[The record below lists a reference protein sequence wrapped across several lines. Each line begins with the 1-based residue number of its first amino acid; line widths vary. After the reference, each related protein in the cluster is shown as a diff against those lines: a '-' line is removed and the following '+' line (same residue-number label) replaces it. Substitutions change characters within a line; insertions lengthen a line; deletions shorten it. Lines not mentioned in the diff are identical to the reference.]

1 MRWLLALCYPLLS
14 HFALVRRQSRLE
26 WLALMVLFGACFYAE
41 LRRGRRGEWLAFAAF
56 AAAIGGLMWIDT
68 QTYALFLPPM
78 IFPALALLKFAGSL
92 LPGRTPL
99 VTQIATAAHGGTL
112 PDELPAYTRA
122 VTWSWTLILIAILAI
137 DAALLAFGSR
147 EQWSLWANFI
157 GYIFVGAVFVIEYIV
172 RRIRFR
178 DIEQQGFVDN
188 LRTIIQARAHVG

>member
-26 WLALMVLFGACFYAE
+26 WLALMVLFGAIFYKE
-41 LRRGRRGEWLAFAAF
+41 LRRGQRSEWLAFAAF
-56 AAAIGGLMWIDT
+56 AAAVGSLMWIDG

-78 IFPALALLKFAGSL
+78 IFPALALLKFVDSL
-92 LPGRTPL
+92 LPSRTPL
-99 VTQIATAAHGGTL
+99 VTQIATAAHGGAL
-112 PDELPAYTRA
+112 PDELRAYTHA
-122 VTWSWTLILIAILAI
+122 LTWSWTLILIAILSV

-157 GYIFVGAVFVIEYIV
+157 GYVFVGAVFVIEYII

-178 DIEQQGFVDN
+178 DLVQQGFVDN
-188 LRTIIQARAHVG
+188 LRTIIQARAHVS